1 MAEEELELEHQHG
14 KARVRVARLWRSKA
28 DGQPDDLVEW
38 NVSVSLIS
46 KVLPAFTEGDNSNIV
61 ATDTIKNTVQISI
74 PLFLLLE
81 FNLKSNS
88 DLLSLAVIVCLQF
101 EICS

>member
-28 DGQPDDLVEW
+28 DGQPHDLVEW
-38 NVSVSLIS
+38 NVSVSLTS

-74 PLFLLLE
+74 SLFL
-81 FNLKSNS
+81 S
-88 DLLSLAVIVCLQF
+88 LSLWLFVCSLKFAHSFLQF
-101 EICS
+101 VLLCVL

>member
-1 MAEEELELEHQHG
+1 MAEEELEHQHG
-14 KARVRVARLWRSKA
+14 KARVRVARLWRSKV
-28 DGQPDDLVEW
+28 DGQPHYLVEW

-74 PLFLLLE
+74 
-81 FNLKSNS
+81 S
-88 DLLSLAVIVCLQF
+88 LSLSL
-101 EICS
+101 SLSL